1 MRLSILQLEQYRPSL
16 NRYKIRWVQ
25 LLGALPSGTHVTL
38 PQLSAQ
44 LTSGCQ
50 VDTIRIA
57 ITTSEIRVRPGHI
70 YNVCPGD
77 YTVMMNPLLTTA
89 LLLPI
94 FGRAAEDPAARC
106 LALKNTLQ
114 LENTTILDV
123 AYVAAPTNVSATG
136 SCQLYAPVTAAPLCR
151 VYFVINST
159 ATSAVHAEAWLPDTW
174 YGRFLGL
181 GNGGLNGCIDYVGL
195 DYGTSL
201 HFAAVSSDNGHD
213 GNSGLPFLN
222 HPEVIN
228 DFAYRAIHLEAVIG
242 KQIVAAY
249 YSASQIKSYYLGC
262 STGGRQG
269 TQAALKFPEDFDGI
283 LAGAPATDFNSLTGW
298 IGMLGHYVGETGPD
312 SNTTVDTSP
321 KFITPEL
328 WSVVSAEILR
338 QCDALDGVKDG
349 IITEPDECNFRPEAI
364 QCTANQT
371 TGCLTP
377 VQVEAVKNIYSPL
390 FGLDGQLIY
399 PRYSPGAEADPLAS
413 LIFGGNIW
421 SPVADWER
429 YAVLNVTEHD
439 FTNFSLQDVELLRQV
454 NPGGIA
460 TFDGN
465 LSAFRDRG
473 GKFLTYHG
481 RRDPLIS
488 STNSKRVYDLIS
500 RTLSLPLLD
509 DFYRLFLI
517 PGMGHCFGGLGPTS
531 FGQGRAPGTNP
542 VNDSAHNI
550 LLALVDWVE
559 DGVAPAT
566 IIGSDGNGTER
577 THCRYPMRS
586 VFNGTVF
593 VCEK

>member
-1 MRLSILQLEQYRPSL
+1 MSSIQLIIS
-16 NRYKIRWVQ
+16 
-25 LLGALPSGTHVTL
+25 SGVGL
-38 PQLSAQ
+38 
-44 LTSGCQ
+44 
-50 VDTIRIA
+50 
-57 ITTSEIRVRPGHI
+57 
-70 YNVCPGD
+70 
-77 YTVMMNPLLTTA
+77 TA
-89 LLLPI
+89 LWRCSVVNYPYYLHFPCCRLLLATIILLPT
-94 FGRAAEDPAARC
+94 FVRAGEDPSAKC
-106 LALKNTLQ
+106 LGLKNTLR

-123 AYVAAPTNVSATG
+123 AYITAPTNVSTAG
-136 SCQLYAPVTAAPLCR
+136 SCQSSAPVTAAPLCR
-151 VYFVINST
+151 VYFVINTT

-181 GNGGLNGCIDYVGL
+181 GNRGLNGCIDYNDL

-201 HFAAVSSDNGHD
+201 HFAAIGSDNGHD
-213 GNSGLPFLN
+213 GTSGSGLPFLN

-228 DFAYRAIHLEAVIG
+228 DFAFRAIHLEAVIG
-242 KQIVAAY
+242 KQIVEAY
-249 YSASQIKSYYLGC
+249 YGTPATKSYYLGC
-262 STGGRQG
+262 SAGGRQG

-283 LAGAPATDFNSLTGW
+283 VAGAPATDFNHAIGW
-298 IGMLGHYVGETGPD
+298 AGMLTQYVGETDPD
-312 SNTTVDTSP
+312 SNTTAESSP

-338 QCDALDGVKDG
+338 QCDTLDGVQDG
-349 IITEPDECNFRPEAI
+349 IITEPDACNFRPEAI

-371 TGCLTP
+371 TGCLTL
-377 VQVEAVKNIYSPL
+377 VQVETVKNIYSPL
-390 FGLDGQLIY
+390 FGLDGELIY

-413 LIFGGNIW
+413 LIFGGIFFRL
-421 SPVADWER
+421 VTDWER

-439 FTNFSLQDVELLRQV
+439 FTNFSLQDIALLKEV

-460 TFDGN
+460 TFDGD

-481 RRDPLIS
+481 QRDPFIPA
-488 STNSKRVYDLIS
+488 TNSKRVYDLIS
-500 RTLSLPLLD
+500 HTLSLPLLD

-517 PGMGHCFGGLGPTS
+517 PGMGHCGSGLGPTS
-531 FGQGRAPGTNP
+531 FGQGIAPGTNA

-559 DGVAPAT
+559 DCVAPAT
-566 IIGSDGNGTER
+566 IIGSDGNGMER

-593 VCEK
+593 VCEE